1 MQKIILIT
9 RDRMEVREDGESN
22 ASSSSNIKSM
32 IAELEGKGFNLVLH
46 KTIDVVRD
54 EERVINA
61 LNRFISSEYD
71 FIVFMSVSAVRFI
84 IDAIHANGL
93 EPSILN
99 DRCYVIAV
107 GPSTRDELV
116 KNGVKVDLIPSRY
129 SSYGLIELFRSIK
142 DDPKYSDKVR
152 VFIPRSREASTLLAD
167 ALTSLGFRVDEE
179 HIYRIVP
186 SRHDGWKKV
195 AEYLANG
202 SLHYIIFTSSS
213 SVNAFFTLINEYSKD
228 DAIIDA
234 ILKNGTG
241 IVAIGP
247 LTADTLRAYGLNPY
261 VADEHTVHGTLKLLL
276 KIVEDIEYNP

>member
-1 MQKIILIT
+1 MQKIILLT
-9 RDRMEVREDGESN
+9 RDRIEVREGEESD
-22 ASSSSNIKSM
+22 ASSSNKIKSI
-32 IAELEGKGFNLVLH
+32 IAKLEGKGFNLMLH

-54 EERVINA
+54 EEKVINA
-61 LNRFISSEYD
+61 LKRFISSEYD

-84 IDAIHANGL
+84 IDAIHASGL
-93 EPSILN
+93 EPSILD

-116 KNGVKVDLIPSRY
+116 KSGVRVDLIPSRY

-142 DDPKYSDKVR
+142 DDPRHGGKVR

-179 HIYRIVP
+179 YIYRVVP
-186 SRHDGWKKV
+186 SRHYGWKEV
-195 AEYLANG
+195 AEYIADG
-202 SLHYIIFTSSS
+202 SLHHIIFTSSS
-213 SVNAFFTLINEYSKD
+213 SVNAFFTIINEYSKSN
-228 DAIIDA
+228 AVDA
-234 ILKNGTG
+234 ILKNGIR

-261 VADEHTVHGTLKLLL
+261 VADEHTVQGTLELLL
-276 KIVEDIEYNP
+276 KIVEDVEDNP